1 MLLAS
6 SPGQPGP
13 RCPQPLVAACLLV
26 AVVSCGH
33 FPSRG
38 SGFGVSLLLA
48 GATEGLDGSRSAGLG
63 GLCSSSWTSVFHTVK
78 WGQWALLTRLFTRL
92 PAY

>member
-63 GLCSSSWTSVFHTVK
+63 G
-78 WGQWALLTRLFTRL
+78 ALQFLLDLSFSHCKMGAMG